1 MTRPGCAMAVLSAVL
16 IKAAISLFDSSLPGI
31 IGG

>member
-1 MTRPGCAMAVLSAVL
+1 MAVLSAVL